1 MRIVSGDDRLDL
13 DELARSIVSALGD
26 AAPKILSIAT
36 VALSFVS
43 DDEIR
48 ELNAKYR
55 GVDEPTDVLSF
66 PMWEEDGAFVPP
78 DGWEELPLGDVVV
91 SVERVRADALAI
103 GSTEERELPLIAA
116 HGALHLIGY
125 DHDTDARRDEMW
137 KIQEAARDHY
147 LQNVLRKERGAE
159 KI

>member
-55 GVDEPTDVLSF
+55 DVDEPTDVLSF
-66 PMWEEDGAFVPP
+66 PMWEENGSFCPP
-78 DGWEELPLGDVVV
+78 DDWEEIPLGDVVV
-91 SVERVRADALAI
+91 SIDRVRSAALEN
-103 GSTEERELPLIAA
+103 GSTEEAELPLIAA
-116 HGALHLIGY
+116 HGILHLIGY
-125 DHDTDARRDEMW
+125 DHDTDERREEMW
-137 KIQEAARDHY
+137 AIQEAARDVY
-147 LQNVLRKERGAE
+147 LRKR
-159 KI
+159 KRS